1 MSPLILM
8 PLFPLLGFLVNGLA
22 GHRLPARA
30 AGAIG
35 VGAALA
41 AFAAAIGA
49 VRSLLLLPLGDE
61 ARVLEAFL
69 GDWIVAGDFT
79 SSLGFRLDPL
89 SAVMVLVVTG
99 VGFLIHVYSLG
110 YMRGDGGEW
119 RFFAYL
125 NLFLV
130 AMLTL
135 VLADNLL
142 LLFLGWE
149 GVGLCSY
156 LLIGFWYTRTA
167 PPDAGLKAF
176 IVNRVG
182 DFGFLIGVLLLWVAF
197 GTLDL
202 GEILAR
208 APRELEPGG
217 ALVSSIALLLF
228 LGATGKSA
236 QIPLHVWLP
245 DAMEGPTPVS
255 ALIHA
260 ATMVTAGVYL
270 VARAHVLYLMAPLA
284 LGVVAAIGLATLVM
298 AATVALTQNDIKRVL
313 AYSTISQLG
322 YMFLACGLG
331 AFSAAIFHLMTH
343 AFFKALLF
351 LGAGSVIHA
360 LGGEQDLRRMGGL
373 ARRLPI
379 THLTFVTGALAL
391 AGVFPLAGFFSK
403 DAILVAAWVGRGP
416 IIWGV
421 GLAGAFLT
429 AFYMFRL
436 VVLAFYGAS
445 RQVHAANRSAS
456 RAANHAHVHESPPSM
471 AGVLVLLA
479 ILSAGAGWVG
489 TDLIAGG
496 NRLGSFLAP
505 VFAGGEHIALTEAHG
520 HPTRAL
526 ELSLAAISLA
536 VGVAGILFSLIA
548 YRWRPGLAAAL
559 RRGLAPLHTLF
570 SHKYYFDEF
579 YGRVLVRPLFGLA
592 ALAFRWVDVGV
603 IDRLVNGAGESV
615 RAAAQSLRLLQSGYV
630 RRYALVF
637 ALGVAIILGLVG
649 R

>member
-8 PLFPLLGFLVNGLA
+8 PVLPLLGFLVNGVA

-35 VGAALA
+35 VAAAGGALAAALA
-41 AFAAAIGA
+41 A
-49 VRSLLLLPLGDE
+49 VHSLLLLPAGE
-61 ARVLEAFL
+61 GARALEA
-69 GDWIVAGDFT
+69 
-79 SSLGFRLDPL
+79 SLGQWIGAGSFSTSLAFRLDPL

-110 YMRGDGGEW
+110 YMRGDGAEW
-119 RFFAYL
+119 RYFAYL

-130 AMLTL
+130 AMLVL
-135 VLADNLL
+135 VEGANLL

-156 LLIGFWYTRTA
+156 LLIGFWYTKEA
-167 PPDAGLKAF
+167 PPNAGLKAF
-176 IVNRVG
+176 LVNRVG
-182 DFGFLIGVLLLWVAF
+182 DLGFLIGLLLLARTF

-202 GEILAR
+202 AAILAR
-208 APRELEPGG
+208 APEELAPGG
-217 ALVSSIALLLF
+217 ALVTAIALLLF

-270 VARAHVLYLMAPLA
+270 VARTHVLYLLAPVALA
-284 LGVVAAIGLATLVM
+284 TVAVIGLATALM
-298 AATVALTQNDIKRVL
+298 AATIALTQNDIKRVL

-322 YMFLACGLG
+322 YMFLGCGVG

-351 LGAGSVIHA
+351 LGSGSVIHA
-360 LGGEQDLRRMGGL
+360 LHGEQDLRRMGGL
-373 ARRLPI
+373 ARRLPL
-379 THLTFVTGALAL
+379 THATFLAGSLAL

-403 DAILVAAWVGRGP
+403 DAILAEAWTARGP
-416 IIWGV
+416 LVWAL
-421 GLAGAFLT
+421 GLAGAALT

-436 VVLAFYGAS
+436 MALAFYGKS
-445 RQVHAANRSAS
+445 RLAPEVHP
-456 RAANHAHVHESPPSM
+456 HEAPPSM
-471 AGVLVLLA
+471 AGVLVVLALL
-479 ILSAGAGWVG
+479 SVAGGWVG
-489 TDLIAGG
+489 VTLVEGG
-496 NRLGSFLAP
+496 DRFGAFLAP
-505 VFAGGEHIALTEAHG
+505 VFADRERIALTEAHG
-520 HPTRAL
+520 HATPAL
-526 ELSLAAISLA
+526 ELALAAVSLA
-536 VGVAGILFSLIA
+536 VAVAGLLLGLGA
-548 YRWRPGLAAAL
+548 YRWRPETAARLRARLA
-559 RRGLAPLHTLF
+559 GLHTLF
-570 SHKYYFDEF
+570 SRKYYFDEL
-579 YGRVLVRPLFGLA
+579 YGLAIVRPLFRLADHAFGL
-592 ALAFRWVDVGV
+592 VDVGV
-603 IDRLVNGAGESV
+603 IDRAVNGTGETV
-615 RAAAQSLRLLQSGYV
+615 RAAAGRLRLLQSGYV

-637 ALGVAIILGLVG
+637 VLGVAVILGLAG